1 MAIEKVVS
9 PRSSL
14 RTPGV
19 GRRRY
24 RGVAIEKVVPTSSSL
39 GTPGVGKRRY
49 RGVAIAIGAWLLR
62 RWYR

>member
-14 RTPGV
+14 GTPGV

-24 RGVAIEKVVPTSSSL
+24 RGVAIVIGAWLLS
-39 GTPGVGKRRY
+39 RRY
-49 RGVAIAIGAWLLR
+49 HLVVVWVLLGWGGDAIGAWLLL
-62 RWYR
+62 